1 MALGFSLCTLQA
13 CSSDDDEDSSVNP
26 LVGAWTRPYTFDN
39 RSEIYEFKEDG
50 TFRKFV
56 LFEKTESGI
65 YSINENLG
73 TLILSY
79 NSGSTHTYL
88 LTVLTDSY
96 FVIQS
101 MKDASSYTY
110 NRREIDP
117 NGTYDSFTSTKVDG
131 HEAVDLG
138 LSVKWA
144 SCNVGASS
152 WEKEGDYFA
161 WGETSTKAE
170 YNESNYKWGE
180 PTYDRWGDVNGMNF
194 IKYCTDSE
202 YGTVDNKKT
211 LEAYD
216 DVATVKWG
224 KKWRMPTEEEFE
236 ELQQKCT
243 RINASRNGVGGVYYV
258 ASNGNYIF
266 LPETGY
272 KDGSSKSHGDYYWTS
287 SMDENS
293 GYYAWYYGYNC
304 CGTCGRYQGLP
315 VRPVCK

>member
-1 MALGFSLCTLQA
+1 MVLGFSLCTLQA
-13 CSSDDDEDSSVNP
+13 CSSDDDEESSVHP
-26 LVGAWTRPYTFDN
+26 LVGAWTRPNATYGN

-101 MKDASSYTY
+101 MSNANSYTY
-110 NRREIDP
+110 NRREVDP
-117 NGTYDSFTSTKVDG
+117 NGTYDTFTSVTVDG
-131 HEAVDLG
+131 HQAVDLG

-144 SCNVGASS
+144 SCNVGATA
-152 WEKEGDYFA
+152 WEKEGDYYA
-161 WGETSTKAE
+161 WGETSTKVE
-170 YNESNYKWGE
+170 YNESNYKWGK
-180 PTYDRWGDVNGMNF
+180 PTYDRWGDVNGLSF
-194 IKYCTDSE
+194 IKYCTDSD
-202 YGTVDNKKT
+202 YGIVDNKKT

-224 KKWRMPTEEEFE
+224 KKWRMPTKEEVE

-243 RINASRNGVGGVYYV
+243 LINTSRNGVDGAYFV

-266 LPETGY
+266 LPEAGH
-272 KDGSSKSHGDYYWTS
+272 KVGSSKWGNVDYWTS
-287 SMDENS
+287 SLYEYSVDAYS
-293 GYYAWYYGYNC
+293 YDYYDYYGRE
-304 CGTCGRYQGLP
+304 RYEGCP